1 MGLAENIRRYR
12 EAAGLDQTQLAK
24 KVDRTNGAIS
34 QWESGKATPRMPMVK
49 KLADLFGCT
58 ISELM
63 GEESA
68 VVGAPVP
75 AGYRRLPVAVAGHAG
90 EFADEPEPGE
100 FVDVPESVLDAISDP
115 DAYIIRVRGNC
126 MSRRFPDQ
134 SNAVASP
141 RCEPRNGDA
150 VVAECNGELIIREY
164 FRGANTLV
172 LSPDSYDEGY
182 EDIVFDDPD
191 CAEVCFQGVIKWYQ
205 ASTVRRY

>member
-68 VVGAPVP
+68 IVGAPVP

-100 FVDVPESVLDAISDP
+100 FVDVPESVLDAIADP

-141 RCEPRNGDA
+141 RCEPKNGDA

-164 FRGANTLV
+164 FRGANVLV

-191 CAEVCFQGVIKWYQ
+191 CAEVRFQGVIKWYQ